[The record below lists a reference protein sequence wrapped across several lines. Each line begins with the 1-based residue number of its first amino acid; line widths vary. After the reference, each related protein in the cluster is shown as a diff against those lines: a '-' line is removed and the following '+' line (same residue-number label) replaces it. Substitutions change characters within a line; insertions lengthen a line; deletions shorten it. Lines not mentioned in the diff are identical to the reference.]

1 MVEVVEVDDEDSV
14 AEGFRLEGSDVVE
27 GLEFGA
33 EGGVGGEGEQREEEG
48 ADNDS
53 FQRVQPDNDSD
64 TEVFSVVFVFCRS
77 EASETGNYPTLHC
90 SLHLPLLP
98 RTPPLH
104 PTSPSLSPLHY
115 HRHYRITASLPPL
128 QCCRVAL
135 PPSGATTTS
144 LCATAASAAST
155 SHIIWC
161 CSWTAWCGPCLWWSR
176 WPKTRSSPLP
186 SPQPSR
192 MKLRRD
198 CPAPLRMPRT
208 IAYRERIVAI
218 KVLHCGSTLQER
230 VSREN
235 RFACEVNMMSSVHHE
250 NLVKFIGACKD
261 PLMAIVIEML
271 PEWQCLHVLW
281 ALERLSLHGYSSHR
295 KFPCIWIW
303 CSFTSKT
310 KKIVVLFQTG
320 DVNLDWYVS
329 KHDKGHEAIQA
340 AFHLD
345 EKVKAKGCSVEEE
358 RNAKS
363 DDDICEDD
371 VAVEEAGGSGIE
383 RVVIEIDDDVVVVDD
398 EGDDYNVPFV
408 IPFCTIML
416 VIQPVALF
424 ATAIFMYFEKRSYGV
439 VKKILFSP
447 LYGLFMPFVHDDHWW
462 CYLVKLSTL
471 QIFVIDS
478 LGKGIK
484 DRKRIDKAIVENLE
498 GFFGIMYNRPEWRIG
513 PLVVEQANISSQ
525 PNLHNCGVIMLKA
538 MEMWDGK
545 EKYNG

>member
-1 MVEVVEVDDEDSV
+1 MAFLVFPNTCKVPYKDGD
-14 AEGFRLEGSDVVE
+14 FN
-27 GLEFGA
+27 
-33 EGGVGGEGEQREEEG
+33 GE
-48 ADNDS
+48 
-53 FQRVQPDNDSD
+53 
-64 TEVFSVVFVFCRS
+64 
-77 EASETGNYPTLHC
+77 L
-90 SLHLPLLP
+90 
-98 RTPPLH
+98 
-104 PTSPSLSPLHY
+104 
-115 HRHYRITASLPPL
+115 
-128 QCCRVAL
+128 
-135 PPSGATTTS
+135 
-144 LCATAASAAST
+144 
-155 SHIIWC
+155 
-161 CSWTAWCGPCLWWSR
+161 
-176 WPKTRSSPLP
+176 
-186 SPQPSR
+186 
-192 MKLRRD
+192 
-198 CPAPLRMPRT
+198 
-208 IAYRERIVAI
+208 
-218 KVLHCGSTLQER
+218 STLNLTFTPMLLIVDALEKDNVAMVWWIQLYNYVYTSSGLLAAGVLVYVGVER

-250 NLVKFIGACKD
+250 NLVKMHVSEDNAFLCFFQFIGACKD
-261 PLMAIVIEML
+261 PLMVIVIEML

-408 IPFCTIML
+408 
-416 VIQPVALF
+416 VLF

-447 LYGLFMPFVHDDHWW
+447 LYG
-462 CYLVKLSTL
+462 
-471 QIFVIDS
+471 
-478 LGKGIK
+478 
-484 DRKRIDKAIVENLE
+484 VENLE